1 MDHEAWGH
9 PGPAVEDRDTIPE
22 WKVTPICKCK
32 VATETS
38 MDTAD
43 KDKALVAQR
52 ELEE

>member
-1 MDHEAWGH
+1 
-9 PGPAVEDRDTIPE
+9 VEDRDTIPE

-43 KDKALVAQR
+43 KDKDKALVAHR
-52 ELEE
+52 EVEK